1 MVLEDLFDT
10 IDYQTLG
17 DFQNIKINGIQFDSQ
32 KCQRNDLFIA
42 IKGNSVD
49 GHAFISHAVAQKA
62 RVVVCQ
68 KWPEEVSSKVLY
80 VKVACTQEALG
91 IMAHNFYGKP
101 SNELN
106 LVGITGTNGKTSVS
120 TLLYHLYES
129 AGQKSGLISTIEV
142 RNHHQVLKSTRTTPN
157 PLKINYHLRKMVDLG
172 VEQCFME
179 VSSHGIDQ
187 KRIKGLNFTGGVFT
201 NLSHDHLDYHLT
213 YKNYRDTKKL
223 FFDSLDTKAFALTNK
238 DDINGDFMLQNTISK
253 TYSYGIYSNADY
265 QGKVIERQLDG
276 YLLEVDGLE
285 FWTHLV
291 GDFNLYN
298 VLATY
303 ATALI
308 LGYPKQK
315 LHRDISKLKPI
326 EGRFQTIKTK
336 RATIIIDYAH
346 TPNALK
352 NVLDSIH
359 QLKNKNQKIITIIG
373 CGGNRDQSKRPLMG
387 NIAVQNSHH
396 VIFTSDNPR
405 NESPQRIIEQ
415 MFEGIKE
422 KKDRQKV
429 LSEADRQLAIVKAY
443 ELASAGDIVLIAG
456 KGHEKFQEINQKQ
469 MVFDDV
475 EIAKEIFN

>member
-17 DFQNIKINGIQFDSQ
+17 DFQNIKIKGIQFDSK
-32 KCQRNDLFIA
+32 KCQKDDLFIA
-42 IKGNSVD
+42 IKGNSAD
-49 GHAFISHAVAQKA
+49 GHAFIPHAVAQKV

-68 KWPEEVSSKVLY
+68 KWPEEVSSEVLY
-80 VKVACTQEALG
+80 VKVVCTREALG

-106 LVGITGTNGKTSVS
+106 LIGITGTNGKTSVS

-129 AGQKSGLISTIEV
+129 SGQKSGLISTIEI
-142 RNHHQVLKSTRTTPN
+142 RNHDQVLKSTLTTPN
-157 PLKINYHLRKMVDLG
+157 PLNINYHLRKMVDLG

-179 VSSHGIDQ
+179 VSSHGIEQ
-187 KRIKGLNFTGGVFT
+187 KRIKGLNFAGGVFT

-213 YKNYRDTKKL
+213 YKNYRDTKKS
-223 FFDSLDTKAFALTNK
+223 FFDALDSEAFALTNK
-238 DDINGDFMLQNTISK
+238 DDSHGDFMLQNTISK

-276 YLLEVDGLE
+276 YLLEIEGID
-285 FWTHLV
+285 FWSQLV

-315 LHRDISKLKPI
+315 LHRDLSQLKPI
-326 EGRFQTIKTK
+326 DGRFQTIETK
-336 RATIIIDYAH
+336 RGTIIIDYAH
-346 TPNALK
+346 SPNALK
-352 NVLDSIH
+352 NVLDAINR
-359 QLKNKNQKIITIIG
+359 LKNKNQKIITIIG
-373 CGGNRDQSKRPLMG
+373 CGGNRDSSKRPLMG
-387 NIAVQNSHH
+387 HIAVQNSHY

-405 NESPQRIIEQ
+405 NESPQLIIEQ
-415 MFEGIKE
+415 MLQGIKE

-429 LSEADRQLAIVKAY
+429 LTEVDRRLAIVKAY
-443 ELASAGDIVLIAG
+443 ELATAEDIVLIAG
-456 KGHEKFQEINQKQ
+456 KGHEKFQEINQTQ
-469 MVFDDV
+469 IVFDDV
-475 EIAKEIFN
+475 AIAKEIFN